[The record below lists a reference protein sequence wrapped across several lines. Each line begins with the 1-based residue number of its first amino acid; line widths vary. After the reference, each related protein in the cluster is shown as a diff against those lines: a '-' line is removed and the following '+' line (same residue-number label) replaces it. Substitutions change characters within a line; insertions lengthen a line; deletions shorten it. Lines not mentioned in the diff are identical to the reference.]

1 MEQETAN
8 KKYILLENDTKEVDG
23 RKLYRIKCIRNEK
36 PLVDGLL
43 GGYIESESNLS
54 HNYNCWVGDDA
65 CVFGDAVVTGN
76 ALVAGKAK
84 VYDKAH
90 IVDNAIVNCNA
101 KVFGSATISFF
112 AKVINCAQ
120 ISGNAFIGGHAII
133 NNAIISGGARVTENA
148 KVYGSSSISGYAT
161 ITDDADIR
169 DNSEISDLAYI
180 GDNAIIE
187 SSKVDASA
195 RVEGFAHVV
204 RSEITGT
211 TSIINSW
218 IIESI
223 ISGCTVIS
231 NDIKVC
237 GEVIKSDADFIVFK
251 NWWSSGRTFTY
262 FTRSDKFRV
271 GCFYGTGAELIK
283 KAYNDSYEKGMHYKE
298 IVDYVESIKPE
309 LFLRSA
315 QIEEQ

>member
-54 HNYNCWVGDDA
+54 HNYKCWVGDNA
-65 CVFGDAVVTGN
+65 CVYGDAVVTGN
-76 ALVAGKAK
+76 ALVTGKAK
-84 VYDKAH
+84 VYDKARVVENT
-90 IVDNAIVNCNA
+90 IIDCNA
-101 KVFGSATISFF
+101 KVFGSATIASF
-112 AKVINCAQ
+112 AKVTSCAQ

-133 NNAIISGGARVTENA
+133 NNAKISGGARVVENA
-148 KVYGSSSISGYAT
+148 KIYGASSISGYAV
-161 ITDDADIR
+161 ITGDADIR
-169 DNSEISDLAYI
+169 DNSEISGLAYI
-180 GDNAIIE
+180 GDSAVIE

-195 RVEGFAHVV
+195 RVEGWAHVV
-204 RSEITGT
+204 KSEITG
-211 TSIINSW
+211 SACVLNCW
-218 IIESI
+218 VGESK

-231 NDIKVC
+231 NDIKVW
-237 GEVIKSDADFIVFK
+237 GEVIQSKADFIVFK
-251 NWWSSGRTFTY
+251 NWWSSGRTFAY

-283 KAYNDSYEKGMHYKE
+283 KAYNDSYEKGKHYKE

-315 QIEEQ
+315 QNE